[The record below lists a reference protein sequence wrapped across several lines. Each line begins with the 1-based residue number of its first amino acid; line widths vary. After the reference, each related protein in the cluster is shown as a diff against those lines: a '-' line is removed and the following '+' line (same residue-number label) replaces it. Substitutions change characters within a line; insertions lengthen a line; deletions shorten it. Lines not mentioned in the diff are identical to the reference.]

1 MAGERKIFIAEDNP
15 QFCELYRMALESEGY
30 KVLFA
35 NTGREAIE
43 KIPAERPDLII
54 LDVMM
59 PEMDGYEVCRN
70 LRDLP
75 EFALTPI
82 IMLTARTA
90 DEDKIR
96 GYNVGADDYITK
108 PFSLKVLRAR
118 VRGILERSAAKKVE
132 APQPVA
138 PVAPAGAPEPPPI
151 APVRPLT
158 IPVGQPAAPPGQP
171 AAPAAQPTPAPE
183 QPAALFAQPAVQ
195 VVQPIILREDEVIAP
210 ARAVTP
216 TRALAPGDDL
226 FEGLLGGKV
235 PPGSNILIVGPLGS
249 GKSHLSRAV
258 IGRALENGEK
268 CTLVCLDDDPSVVR
282 RELNQKHQLDIS
294 GYEGQNQM
302 RFVDAYSWSGGK
314 TVAQEKYAI
323 TGALELADLSAL
335 INEAAADLGQADQ
348 QQQGGKRVL
357 DSISSLFLNF
367 ELSYVQRFVAYLA
380 RSGHFAG
387 VTTIFIIEEGS
398 CDYQALNNT
407 KYIMDGVLELKVE
420 GEKFLGRVQ
429 TMKWANPNREWIDMS
444 RT

>member
-35 NTGREAIE
+35 NTGREAVE

-75 EFALTPI
+75 EFALIPI
-82 IMLTARTA
+82 IMLTAKTA
-90 DEDKIR
+90 DEDKIK

-118 VRGILERSAAKKVE
+118 VRGVLERSAAKKVGS
-132 APQPVA
+132 PQPVA

-158 IPVGQPAAPPGQP
+158 IPV
-171 AAPAAQPTPAPE
+171 
-183 QPAALFAQPAVQ
+183 AQPAVQ

-314 TVAQEKYAI
+314 TSVQEKYAI
-323 TGALELADLSAL
+323 TVTLELADLSAL
-335 INEAAADLGQADQ
+335 INEAAADLGQADPQ
-348 QQQGGKRVL
+348 KQGGKRVL

>member
-1 MAGERKIFIAEDNP
+1 M
-15 QFCELYRMALESEGY
+15 
-30 KVLFA
+30 
-35 NTGREAIE
+35 
-43 KIPAERPDLII
+43 
-54 LDVMM
+54 
-59 PEMDGYEVCRN
+59 
-70 LRDLP
+70 
-75 EFALTPI
+75 
-82 IMLTARTA
+82 
-90 DEDKIR
+90 
-96 GYNVGADDYITK
+96 
-108 PFSLKVLRAR
+108 
-118 VRGILERSAAKKVE
+118 
-132 APQPVA
+132 
-138 PVAPAGAPEPPPI
+138 
-151 APVRPLT
+151 
-158 IPVGQPAAPPGQP
+158 
-171 AAPAAQPTPAPE
+171 
-183 QPAALFAQPAVQ
+183 Q

-210 ARAVTP
+210 VRAVTP

>member
-30 KVLFA
+30 KVLVA
-35 NTGREAIE
+35 NTGREAVE

-158 IPVGQPAAPPGQP
+158 IPVGQPA
-171 AAPAAQPTPAPE
+171 
-183 QPAALFAQPAVQ
+183 VQ

-210 ARAVTP
+210 VRAVTP

-268 CTLVCLDDDPSVVR
+268 CMLVCLDDDPSVVR

-314 TVAQEKYAI
+314 IAAQEKYAI

>member
-1 MAGERKIFIAEDNP
+1 MAGEKKIFVAEDNP

-43 KIPAERPDLII
+43 KIPTERPDLII

-90 DEDKIR
+90 DEDKIK

-138 PVAPAGAPEPPPI
+138 PVAPPPAPAPPPI
-151 APVRPLT
+151 APVRPSPT
-158 IPVGQPAAPPGQP
+158 PVGQPVAPSVQPAAVVTQPAPAAEQP
-171 AAPAAQPTPAPE
+171 AAP
-183 QPAALFAQPAVQ
+183 FAQPAVQ
-195 VVQPIILREDEVIAP
+195 VIQPIILREDEVIAP

-216 TRALAPGDDL
+216 TRALAPGEDL

-249 GKSHLSRAV
+249 GKSYLSRAV
-258 IGRALENGEK
+258 IARALQNGEK

-282 RELNQKHQLDIS
+282 RELTEKHQLDIS

-314 TVAQEKYAI
+314 TAAQEKYAI
-323 TGALELADLSAL
+323 TGTLELADLSAL

-348 QQQGGKRVL
+348 QKQDGKRVL

-380 RSGHFAG
+380 RSGHFAD

-429 TMKWANPNREWIDMS
+429 TMKWANPNREWVDMS